1 MNSRIAAHS
10 KRQALDWSLALV
22 SQGIES
28 ILDCRAENGWGL
40 LVEESDHARAC
51 AVIQQYQKEN
61 FRWPWQQKIILPELS
76 FDWGSL
82 AWVFLIVVFFWLS
95 GQTASFRDAG
105 MMKSTAVAHG
115 EWWRLF
121 TAMFLHADI
130 AHLASNAVI
139 GFVLLGL
146 AMGRCG
152 TGIGLLAALL
162 AGAGGNVASWLV
174 YPGDHQ
180 GLGASGLVLGCL
192 GLLAAQSVPELKH
205 HPKAIKLAITGVA
218 AGGMLFVLLGLSPGT
233 DVIAHLGG
241 FVGGLLLGTLLAFWP
256 RLARHTAAN
265 LAAGAIFS
273 ALTVIA
279 WWLAVF
285 ARR

>member
-28 ILDCRAENGWGL
+28 ILDCDPESGWGL
-40 LVEESDHARAC
+40 LVEESAHARAC

-61 FRWPWQQKIILPELS
+61 RRWPWRQKVFAPDIH

-82 AWVFLIVVFFWLS
+82 AWVFLIAVFFWLS
-95 GQTASFRDAG
+95 GQSASFRDVG
-105 MMKSTAVAHG
+105 MMKSAAVAHG

-121 TAMFLHADI
+121 TAIFLHADVG
-130 AHLASNAVI
+130 HLASNAVI

-180 GLGASGLVLGCL
+180 GLGASGMVLGCL
-192 GLLAAQSVPELKH
+192 GLLAAQSVPQLMR
-205 HPKAIKLAITGVA
+205 HPKAWKLAVSGVA

-233 DVIAHLGG
+233 DVVAHLGG
-241 FVGGLLLGTLLAFWP
+241 FAGGLLLGTLLAFWP
-256 RLARHTAAN
+256 QLVRHTAAN
-265 LAAGAIFS
+265 LTAGGLFS
-273 ALTVIA
+273 VLTVIS
-279 WWLAVF
+279 WWF
-285 ARR
+285 AFTTRQ

>member
-1 MNSRIAAHS
+1 M
-10 KRQALDWSLALV
+10 
-22 SQGIES
+22 
-28 ILDCRAENGWGL
+28 
-40 LVEESDHARAC
+40 
-51 AVIQQYQKEN
+51 IQQYQKEN
-61 FRWPWQQKIILPELS
+61 IRWPWQQKIILPEIS

-82 AWVFLIVVFFWLS
+82 AWVFLTGVFFWLS
-95 GQTASFRDAG
+95 GQTASFREAG
-105 MMKSTAVAHG
+105 VMKSTAVAHG

-121 TAMFLHADI
+121 TAIFLHADL

-146 AMGRCG
+146 TMGRCG
-152 TGIGLLAALL
+152 AGIGLLAALL

-205 HPKAIKLAITGVA
+205 HPKAIKLAVTGMA

-233 DVIAHLGG
+233 DVVAHLGG
-241 FVGGLLLGTLLAFWP
+241 FVSGLMLGTLLSFWP
-256 RLARHTAAN
+256 QLARHTIAN
-265 LAAGAIFS
+265 LTAGALFS
-273 ALTVIA
+273 ALTVVA
-279 WWLAVF
+279 WWLALTT
-285 ARR
+285 RR

>member
-1 MNSRIAAHS
+1 MNSRIAAPS

-28 ILDCRAENGWGL
+28 ILDHSADAGWGL
-40 LVEESDHARAC
+40 LVDEPEHARAC
-51 AVIQQYQKEN
+51 AVIQQYRREN
-61 FRWPWQQKIILPELS
+61 ARWPWQHKLFTPDIS

-82 AWVFLIVVFFWLS
+82 AWVFLIGAFFWLS
-95 GQTASFRDAG
+95 GQIAGFRDG
-105 MMKSTAVAHG
+105 GLMKSSLVSQG
-115 EWWRLF
+115 EWWRLV
-121 TAMFLHADI
+121 TAIYLHADV

-162 AGAGGNVASWLV
+162 AGAGGNVASWLA

-180 GLGASGLVLGCL
+180 GLGASGMVLGCL
-192 GLLAAQSVPELKH
+192 GLLAAQSFPELKR
-205 HPKAIKLAITGVA
+205 HPKAIKLAVSGVA

-233 DVIAHLGG
+233 DVVAHLGG

-256 RLARHTAAN
+256 QLARNTAAN
-265 LAAGAIFS
+265 LTAGAVFS

-279 WWLAVF
+279 WWLAF
-285 ARR
+285 TTHQ